1 MAVGNIR
8 KLPPDKIMKY
18 LITGGAGFI
27 GSHLAESL
35 LKQNH
40 QVTVLD
46 DFSTGSHDNIA
57 NLEGHPH
64 FQLVV
69 GDVRDR
75 NGTKELVKNADK
87 VFHLASAVGVKLIID
102 HPIKTIENILEG
114 ASSIFSACARYRKP
128 VLTTSTSEAYGK
140 STQLPFSEDQ
150 DLLIGAPNK
159 KRWAYACS
167 KVMDEFLAFAYWHE
181 QRLPIINVRL
191 FNTVGPRQTGQYGMV
206 IPTLVRQALK
216 QNDLTVF
223 GDGSQKR
230 CFCHVKDV
238 CATLIQLIEKPPAF
252 GQLFNIG
259 SDEET
264 TILGLAKKIIA
275 LAKSPSTVRFVPYE
289 EVYGEGFDDM
299 QRRVPDLTKIKEE
312 IGFKASYNLDQ
323 ILTDVIGH
331 EKKNV

>member
-1 MAVGNIR
+1 
-8 KLPPDKIMKY
+8 MKY

-40 QVTVLD
+40 EVTVLD
-46 DFSTGSHDNIA
+46 DFSTGSHDNIGP
-57 NLEGHPH
+57 LEQHPR

-75 NGTKELVKNADK
+75 NGVKELVKNADR

-140 STQLPFSEDQ
+140 SSQTPFTEDQ
-150 DLLIGAPNK
+150 DLLIGVPNK

-167 KVMDEFLAFAYWHE
+167 KIMDEFLAFAYWHE
-181 QRLPIINVRL
+181 QRLPVINVRL

-216 QNDLTVF
+216 QEALTVF
-223 GDGSQKR
+223 GDGQQKR

-238 CATLIQLIEKPPAF
+238 CSSLSQLIERPSAF
-252 GQLFNIG
+252 GHLFNIG
-259 SDEET
+259 STEET
-264 TILGLAKKIIA
+264 AILGLAEKIVS
-275 LAKSPSTVRFVPYE
+275 LTQSKSTIRFVPYE
-289 EVYGEGFDDM
+289 EVYGQGFDDM

-312 IGFKASYNLDQ
+312 IGFKPSYNLDQ

>member
-1 MAVGNIR
+1 
-8 KLPPDKIMKY
+8 MKY

-35 LKQNH
+35 LDQNH
-40 QVTVLD
+40 EVTVLD
-46 DFSTGSHDNIA
+46 DFSTGSHENIGA
-57 NLEGHPH
+57 LEQHPR
-64 FQLVV
+64 FQLVF

-75 NGTKELVKNADK
+75 TGTKELVKSADR

-140 STQLPFSEDQ
+140 SSQIPFTEDQ

-167 KVMDEFLAFAYWHE
+167 KVMDEFLALAYWHE

-206 IPTLVRQALK
+206 IPTLVRQALGHEA
-216 QNDLTVF
+216 LTVF
-223 GDGSQKR
+223 GDGLQKR
-230 CFCHVKDV
+230 CFSHVKDV
-238 CATLIQLIEKPPAF
+238 CSSLTQLIERPSAY
-252 GQLFNIG
+252 GNLFNIG

-264 TILGLAKKIIA
+264 SILNLAEKIIT
-275 LAKSPSTVRFVPYE
+275 LTKSKSSIRFLPYE
-289 EVYGEGFDDM
+289 EVYGLGFDDM
-299 QRRVPDLTKIKEE
+299 QRRVPNLDKIKKEL
-312 IGFKASYNLDQ
+312 GYRVSYNLDQ
-323 ILTDVIGH
+323 ILTDVIEH
-331 EKKNV
+331 ESKGKD

>member
-1 MAVGNIR
+1 
-8 KLPPDKIMKY
+8 MKY

-35 LKQNH
+35 LEKNH
-40 QVTVLD
+40 EVIVLD
-46 DFSTGSHDNIA
+46 DFSTGSHDNIGS
-57 NLEGHPH
+57 LEQHPR

-75 NGTKELVKNADK
+75 NDTKELVKSADR

-140 STQLPFSEDQ
+140 SSQIPFTEDQ

-167 KVMDEFLAFAYWHE
+167 KVMDEFLALAYWHE

-206 IPTLVRQALK
+206 IPTLVRQALGHEA
-216 QNDLTVF
+216 LTVF
-223 GDGSQKR
+223 GDGLQKR
-230 CFCHVKDV
+230 CFSHVKDV
-238 CATLIQLIEKPPAF
+238 CSSLTQLIERPSAY
-252 GQLFNIG
+252 GNLFNIG

-264 TILGLAKKIIA
+264 SILNLAEKIIT
-275 LAKSPSTVRFVPYE
+275 LTKSKSSIRFLPYE
-289 EVYGEGFDDM
+289 EVYGLGFDDM
-299 QRRVPDLTKIKEE
+299 QRRVPNLDKIKKEL
-312 IGFKASYNLDQ
+312 GYRVSYNLDQ
-323 ILTDVIGH
+323 ILTDVIEH
-331 EKKNV
+331 ESKGKD

>member
-1 MAVGNIR
+1 
-8 KLPPDKIMKY
+8 MKY

-27 GSHLAESL
+27 GSHLSEFL
-35 LKQNH
+35 LKQEH
-40 QVTVLD
+40 EVIVLD
-46 DFSTGSHDNIA
+46 DFSTGTHENIDELEKHDK
-57 NLEGHPH
+57 

-75 NGTKELVKNADK
+75 AGTSELVKNVDK

-114 ASSIFSACARYRKP
+114 ASSIFSACAKYRKP

-140 STQLPFSEDQ
+140 SSQLPFSEDQ

-181 QRLPIINVRL
+181 QRLPMINVRL

-206 IPTLVRQALK
+206 IPSLVRQALR
-216 QNDLTVF
+216 QDAMTVY
-223 GDGSQKR
+223 GDGQQKR

-238 CATLIQLIEKPPAF
+238 CSALAKLINQPSAYGKI
-252 GQLFNIG
+252 FNIG

-264 TILGLAKKIIA
+264 SIQQLAEKIIIHTKTNSA
-275 LAKSPSTVRFVPYE
+275 IRYVPYA
-289 EVYGEGFDDM
+289 EVYGEDFDDM
-299 QRRVPDLTKIKEE
+299 QRRVPDLTNIEKE
-312 IGFKASYNLDQ
+312 IGYQVTYDLDQ
-323 ILTDVIGH
+323 ILLDVIDH
-331 EKKNV
+331 ETQRS